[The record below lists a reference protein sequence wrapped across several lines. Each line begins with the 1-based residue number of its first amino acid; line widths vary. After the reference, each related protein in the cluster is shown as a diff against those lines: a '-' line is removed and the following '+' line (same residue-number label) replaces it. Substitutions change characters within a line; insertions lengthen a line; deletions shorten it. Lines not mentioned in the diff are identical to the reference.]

1 MKEWFVEWFD
11 TSFYHQLYKSRSYEE
26 AQMLIDNLEKK
37 LGFAPNNTFLD
48 LACGK
53 GRHAIYLNSKG
64 YDVTGIDLSRNNIEA
79 ANQSASSNL
88 HFFVHDMRE
97 TFRPDSFDFVLNL
110 FTSFGYFEEN
120 YDNFRAIKAV
130 AENLKSGGTLVLDY
144 MNSAKAVKN
153 LTKYYEKEVDGIKF
167 VITKKIEYGF
177 IVKNIDFDYE
187 NEHYHFEER
196 VKILTCEDFRYY
208 FRKAELTCKEIY
220 GSYDLNPFDVAESDR
235 MIFVV
240 QKVPAIM
247 N

>member
-1 MKEWFVEWFD
+1 MKEWFAEWFD
-11 TSFYHQLYKSRSYEE
+11 TSFYHQFYKSRSYEE

-37 LGFAPNNTFLD
+37 LGFSPNDAFLD

-64 YDVTGIDLSRNNIEA
+64 YDVTGIDLSRNNIKA
-79 ANQSASSNL
+79 ANQSASENL

-167 VITKKIEYGF
+167 VIIKKIEYGF

-187 NEHYHFEER
+187 NEHHHFEER

-208 FRKAELTCKEIY
+208 FREAELTCK
-220 GSYDLNPFDVAESDR
+220 
-235 MIFVV
+235 
-240 QKVPAIM
+240 
-247 N
+247 

>member
-1 MKEWFVEWFD
+1 MKEWFAEWFD

-26 AQMLIDNLEKK
+26 AKHFIDNLEKK
-37 LGFAPNNTFLD
+37 LNFKNSHVFLD

-53 GRHAIYLNSKG
+53 GRHSIYLNSKG
-64 YDVTGIDLSRNNIEA
+64 YDVIGVDLSPNNIEA
-79 ANQSASSNL
+79 AKQSANEQL
-88 HFFVHDMRE
+88 AFCVHDMRE
-97 TFRPDSFDFVLNL
+97 TFRPNFFDFVLNL

-130 AENLKSGGTLVLDY
+130 AENLKSGGILVLDY

-153 LTKYYEKEVDGIKF
+153 LIKYYEKEVDGIKF

-177 IVKNIDFDYE
+177 IVKNIDFEY
-187 NEHYHFEER
+187 NGEHHHFEER
-196 VKILTCEDFRYY
+196 VKILTCEDFRNY
-208 FRKAELTCKEIY
+208 FKKAALTCKEIY
-220 GSYDLNPFDVAESDR
+220 GSYDLKPFDVAESDR

-240 QKVPAIM
+240 QKIPVIM

>member
-1 MKEWFVEWFD
+1 MKEWFAEWFD

-26 AQMLIDNLEKK
+26 AQLLIDNLEKK
-37 LGFAPNNTFLD
+37 LSFAPNNTFLD

-79 ANQSASSNL
+79 ANQSAAQHL

-167 VITKKIEYGF
+167 IITKKIEYGF
-177 IVKNIDFDYE
+177 IIKNIDFDYDG
-187 NEHYHFEER
+187 EHHHFEER
-196 VKILTCEDFRYY
+196 VKILTCEDFMYY

-220 GSYDLNPFDVAESDR
+220 GSYDLKPFDVEESDR

>member
-1 MKEWFVEWFD
+1 MKEWFAEWFD

-26 AQMLIDNLEKK
+26 AQLLIDNLEKK
-37 LGFAPNNTFLD
+37 LGFAPNDTFLD

-64 YDVTGIDLSRNNIEA
+64 YDVTGIDLSRNNIKS
-79 ANQSASSNL
+79 ANQSASENL

-97 TFRPDSFDFVLNL
+97 TFCPDSFDFVLNL

-177 IVKNIDFDYE
+177 IVKNIDFDYDG
-187 NEHYHFEER
+187 EHHHFEER

-208 FRKAELTCKEIY
+208 FRKAELSCKEIY
-220 GSYDLNPFDVAESDR
+220 GSYDLKPFDVVESDR

-240 QKVPAIM
+240 QKVPATM